1 MKISRKTYIYI
12 QRKSLKLVLVINEE
26 FAFRKVEEIQAALS
40 DSTQRIGKLNDEMK
54 QNQEKAESEVEN
66 LLQKHQQDLK
76 ILQDQLTDAVSLKFH
91 CP

>member
-1 MKISRKTYIYI
+1 M
-12 QRKSLKLVLVINEE
+12 KLVLVINAE

-76 ILQDQLTDAVSLKFH
+76 ILQDQLTDAVSLKF
-91 CP
+91 CSP

>member
-1 MKISRKTYIYI
+1 MKV
-12 QRKSLKLVLVINEE
+12 VLVINAE

-76 ILQDQLTDAVSLKFH
+76 ILQDQLTDAVSLKF
-91 CP
+91 CSP